1 MKDKLNEQ
9 LSALV
14 DDELN
19 GTEQELLI
27 RQIGRDPE
35 LLQRLSRYQLISDA
49 MQNHLPGRVD
59 PAFSRRLHGALRQ
72 EPAGRGDGQAAGLT
86 GRWLRPVAG
95 VAVAA
100 SVAVVAV
107 TALQTSREETAVQPA
122 AVAGAPAEREYIRAQ
137 DSAVAA
143 APDSGPGIDSRQLD
157 VYLVNHNEYAASR
170 GMRGMLPYVRI
181 VGHEMKRDIRE

>member
-14 DDELN
+14 DDELT
-19 GTEQELLI
+19 GSEQELLI

-49 MQNHLPGRVD
+49 MQNHLPETVD
-59 PAFSRRLHGALRQ
+59 PAFSRRVHGALRQ
-72 EPAGRGDGQAAGLT
+72 EPAGRGDGQAASLT

-107 TALQTSREETAVQPA
+107 TALQTSREETTVQPA
-122 AVAGAPAEREYIRAQ
+122 AVASVPAESEYKRAQ
-137 DSAVAA
+137 DSALAA
-143 APDSGPGIDSRQLD
+143 VPDSGPGIDSSQLD

-181 VGHEMKRDIRE
+181 VGHDMKRDIRE